1 MELAPATE
9 SGTSSGADGT
19 GTALAVRQE
28 PPQTPARPAGRAGA
42 LCALG
47 ASWLASRALLLLLVT
62 GVLKVGGG
70 DVTADVSVIYHGW
83 YGVLQT
89 GTFPLDDVTWQ
100 YPPGAALIILLP
112 GLLPW
117 SYIVSFWVLCGV
129 ADVVAMALLVR
140 TGLRRG
146 RALTGAWVWVAG
158 VPLLG
163 PMIYNRYDIIVTAI
177 AVAGLIALVRRPAL
191 GGLLLGVGGIIKI
204 WPLLGLIGTP
214 SGRRTRRAWTSA
226 AATAASIG
234 FLLAAGM
241 NGAFEFL
248 TFQKDRG
255 IEVESVGALPLH
267 FARMAGAWDGKVMMN
282 YGSVEML
289 GPWVTVITK
298 VMMAGTLLGFGW
310 LLLWRFTAKRRNAAT
325 MYDAGLTALLIFTVT
340 SRVISPQYLVWLVGV
355 AAVCLTVRG
364 TSQRPVAVLV
374 LIATPLT
381 TAEFPLM
388 FSQVYNSQAGGVTVL
403 GLRNGLLLA
412 ATVLSCVRLWRSTR
426 GSAQL
431 PPTIVLARP
440 EPASVGGYPV
450 RPGIAYEQDLLDGIE
465 RPTVPATQTA
475 PPPQRRR

>member
-9 SGTSSGADGT
+9 SGTPSGAEGP

-28 PPQTPARPAGRAGA
+28 PPQAPARPSGRAGA

-47 ASWLASRALLLLLVT
+47 ASWLATRALLVLLMT
-62 GVLKVGGG
+62 GVLKMAGG
-70 DVTADVSVIYHGW
+70 DITTDVWLIYHGW

-100 YPPGAALIILLP
+100 YPPGAALVILLP

-117 SYIVSFWVLCGV
+117 SYLVSFWVICGV
-129 ADVVAMALLVR
+129 ADAVAMALLVR
-140 TGLRRG
+140 TGLRKG

-163 PMIYNRYDIIVTAI
+163 PMIYNRYDVVVTAI
-177 AVAGLIALVRRPAL
+177 AVAGLLALIRRPAI
-191 GGLLLGVGGIIKI
+191 GGLLLGLGGIIKI
-204 WPLLGLIGTP
+204 WPLLALIGTP
-214 SGRRTRRAWTSA
+214 SGRRTRRAWTTA
-226 AATAASIG
+226 AATAVAVG

-255 IEVESVGALPLH
+255 VEVESVGALPLH
-267 FARMAGAWDGKVMMN
+267 FARIAGAWDGRVMMN

-289 GPWVTVITK
+289 GPWVDVVGK
-298 VMMAGTLLGFGW
+298 VMMAGTVLGFAW

-325 MYDAGLTALLIFTVT
+325 MYDAALTALLIFTVT

-364 TSQRPVAVLV
+364 SSQRPVVLLV
-374 LIATPLT
+374 LAATPLT
-381 TAEFPLM
+381 LLEFPLM
-388 FSQVYNSQAGGVTVL
+388 FTEVVGSDPLAVTVL
-403 GLRNGLLLA
+403 TLRNLLLLV

-426 GSAQL
+426 GPAQL
-431 PPTIVLARP
+431 PPTVVLASSVP
-440 EPASVGGYPV
+440 LPTTASYPV
-450 RPGIAYEQDLLDGIE
+450 RPGIAYEQDLLDGIDRPGARAE
-465 RPTVPATQTA
+465 R
-475 PPPQRRR
+475 R

>member
-1 MELAPATE
+1 MELAPATK
-9 SGTSSGADGT
+9 SGSPSGADGP

-28 PPQTPARPAGRAGA
+28 PVPAPTGPSRRTGA

-47 ASWLASRALLLLLVT
+47 GTWLASRALLLLLVT
-62 GVLKVGGG
+62 GVLRMAGG
-70 DVTADVSVIYHGW
+70 DITTDVWLIYHGW

-100 YPPGAALIILLP
+100 YPPGAALVIMLP

-117 SYIVSFWVLCGV
+117 SYLVSFWVICGL
-129 ADVVAMALLVR
+129 ADAVAMALLVR

-163 PMIYNRYDIIVTAI
+163 PMIYNRYDVIVTAV
-177 AVAGLIALVRRPAL
+177 AVAGLLALIRRPAI
-191 GGLLLGVGGIIKI
+191 GGILLGLGGIIKI
-204 WPLLGLIGTP
+204 WPLIGLIGTP
-214 SGRRTRRAWTSA
+214 SGRRTRRSWTAA
-226 AATAASIG
+226 AATAVSVG

-255 IEVESVGALPLH
+255 VEVESVGALPLH
-267 FARMAGAWDGKVMMN
+267 FARMAGAWDGRVTMN

-289 GPWVTVITK
+289 GPWVNVVGK
-298 VMMAGTLLGFGW
+298 VMLAGSLLGFAW

-325 MYDAGLTALLIFTVT
+325 MYDAALAALLIFTVT

-364 TSQRPVAVLV
+364 TSQRPVALLV
-374 LIATPLT
+374 LAATPLT
-381 TAEFPLM
+381 VVEFPLL
-388 FSQVYNSQAGGVTVL
+388 FSELVGSEPWAVTAL
-403 GLRNGLLLA
+403 TLRNLLLLA
-412 ATVLSCVRLWRSTR
+412 ATGLSCVRLWRSTR
-426 GSAQL
+426 GTAQL
-431 PPTIVLARP
+431 PPTVVLDRAEP
-440 EPASVGGYPV
+440 EPVSANGYPV
-450 RPGIAYEQDLLDGIE
+450 RPGIAYEQDLLDGID
-465 RPTVPATQTA
+465 RPPA
-475 PPPQRRR
+475 QRRR